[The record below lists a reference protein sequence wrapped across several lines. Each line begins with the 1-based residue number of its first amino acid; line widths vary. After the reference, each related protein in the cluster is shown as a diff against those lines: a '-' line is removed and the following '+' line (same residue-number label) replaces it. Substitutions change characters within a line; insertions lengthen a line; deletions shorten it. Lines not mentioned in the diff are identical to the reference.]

1 MNQDVDSWLSW
12 ASGEEQFVD
21 SEALAGIRRRILGL
35 FNKEKKFQYKRDT
48 AKKLLGQLRCGN
60 VTPLLFNPFLLAWNG
75 DKFGVVN
82 TDGDWLVPCEMD
94 EYFDDEYGS
103 NHHILPYRK
112 GDKWGLVI
120 SDGTVIEPTY
130 DEVLGPGD
138 DDFVEV
144 RLGEQWGYIL
154 CDGLRFIEKKAWE
167 EEGDDVLVWDIMA

>member
-1 MNQDVDSWLSW
+1 MGHWWFYKENLERMERGETMIDDEGRQQAFGSHTMQKPPKVWEDVL
-12 ASGEEQFVD
+12 
-21 SEALAGIRRRILGL
+21 IRL
-35 FNKEKKFQYKRDT
+35 RDEL
-48 AKKLLGQLRCGN
+48 KCDRVQRLQHN
-60 VTPLLFNPFLLAWNG
+60 SYFLAWRG
-75 DKFGVVN
+75 EKFGII
-82 TDGDWLVPCEMD
+82 TPFGRWKTPCEMD